1 MTKAPSKLTEAKAP
15 SIKLSEALKCP
26 LSCAKLVD
34 KYRRPLT
41 SENFEAQY
49 VVLSDMA
56 IKAKE
61 KGDFNEYTKARSE
74 QDCLRKWQ
82 LECVPQIKG
91 EEREVART
99 RARLEKEAKELGI
112 KPRKEKM

>member
-1 MTKAPSKLTEAKAP
+1 MVDMKKTDVKAP
-15 SIKLSEALKCP
+15 SIKLGEVLTCP
-26 LSCAKLVD
+26 LSCAQLVD
-34 KYRRPLT
+34 EYQRPLT
-41 SENFEAQY
+41 RENFEAQY

-61 KGDFNEYTKARSE
+61 EGDFNEYSRVRSE

-82 LECVPQIKG
+82 LECVPKIKG
-91 EEREVART
+91 GEQEVART

-112 KPRKEKM
+112 EPRKEKL